1 MAHLINKCHIK
12 GAATYLFCNYR
23 SVLKQITQ
31 THGAFVNAIVT
42 VIDFMLKMQKVKDSR
57 IMDLWWA
64 VGNTLKADCGRLRQA
79 CLSVMACK

>member
-1 MAHLINKCHIK
+1 MHCK
-12 GAATYLFCNYR
+12 
-23 SVLKQITQ
+23 
-31 THGAFVNAIVT
+31 FVDVVVT

-79 CLSVMACK
+79 WLSVIARK